1 MNILS
6 LRGISQVLLGNKVL
20 QGKFEKGHVVSIYIK
35 VDLNNFLKAF
45 NYKMFFNCQVLHLGS
60 ISLFFFFFEENY
72 PRSRLFPYHLWNG
85 KYLLS

>member
-60 ISLFFFFFEENY
+60 ISLFFFFFLRKTIPDQGYFLTTYGMGNIY
-72 PRSRLFPYHLWNG
+72 
-85 KYLLS
+85 